1 MRLTR
6 RGRYVLA
13 LAYLLALLGL
23 VYGVEY
29 LKHHTKEVGCHW
41 VAEGWECNTA
51 WKP

>member
-6 RGRYVLA
+6 RGRIVVS
-13 LAYLLALLGL
+13 LAYLLALVGL
-23 VYGVEY
+23 FAGLDY

-41 VAEGWECNTA
+41 VAEGWECGTA